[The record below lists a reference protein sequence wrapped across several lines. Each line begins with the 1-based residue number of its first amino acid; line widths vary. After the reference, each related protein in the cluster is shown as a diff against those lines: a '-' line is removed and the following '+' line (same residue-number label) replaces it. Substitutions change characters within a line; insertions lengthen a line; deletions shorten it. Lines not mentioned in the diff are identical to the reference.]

1 MKNQIAIFLLLAITT
16 INPFR
21 AIAQNDEV
29 VIDKVVA
36 IVGGNSILYS
46 DIENQY
52 LQYKMQ
58 GMKTGADKGRCMVFE
73 EMLFSK
79 LMLNQAELDSVDISS
94 DQVESEM
101 DRRLNYFIQQIG
113 SRQKL
118 EEYYGK
124 TILEIKDELRK
135 SIREQMLIGE
145 IQRGITSGVTITPSE
160 VNKYFK
166 DLPKDSLPLIDSEL
180 QFSEIVVYPKVTKE
194 EKEIALEK
202 IKAIRERIVEGNEKF
217 STLARLYSEDPGSAK
232 KGGELGEFGRGV
244 MYPEFEA
251 ASFELENPN
260 DVSEIIKTKAG
271 YHIIQLIERK
281 GEYINVRHILVQTKA
296 SSVSMQK
303 TSNYL
308 DSIYRLI
315 ESGKYTFEE
324 AAMKFSESDTKVNGG
339 LVTNSSNGSNV
350 FLPSELDQRTFF
362 TLNNMSAG
370 EISKAVLFEDEEGE
384 KAYRLLKM
392 IQRTKPHK
400 ANLTDDYAR
409 IKDMALASK
418 KNDKIN
424 EWISDKSNDTHII
437 ITDQKFKNCE
447 FQYNWF

>member
-1 MKNQIAIFLLLAITT
+1 
-16 INPFR
+16 
-21 AIAQNDEV
+21 
-29 VIDKVVA
+29 
-36 IVGGNSILYS
+36 
-46 DIENQY
+46 
-52 LQYKMQ
+52 
-58 GMKTGADKGRCMVFE
+58 FE
-73 EMLFSK
+73 EMLFAK
-79 LMLNQAELDSVDISS
+79 LMLNQAEIDSVEVSD

-118 EEYYGK
+118 EEYYK
-124 TILEIKDELRK
+124 KSILEIKDELRK

-145 IQRGITSGVTITPSE
+145 IQRGITSDETITPSE
-160 VNKYFK
+160 VNKFYRK
-166 DLPKDSLPLIDSEL
+166 IPEDSLPLINSEL
-180 QFSEIVVYPKVTKE
+180 QFSEIVVKPQVTKE

-202 IKAIRERIVEGNEKF
+202 ITALRERIVEGNEKF
-217 STLARLYSEDPGSAK
+217 TTLARLYSEDPGSAK

-251 ASFELENPN
+251 ASFALENPN
-260 DVSEIIKTKAG
+260 EVSEIIRTKAG

-281 GEYINVRHILVQTKA
+281 GEYINVRHILIQTKP
-296 SSVSMQK
+296 SSVSLQK
-303 TSNYL
+303 ASNYL

-324 AAMKFSESDTKVNGG
+324 AAKIFSESDTKVNGG

-362 TLNNMSAG
+362 TLNNMSAE
-370 EISKAVLFEDEEGE
+370 EISKPVLFEDEEGE

-400 ANLTDDYAR
+400 ANLSDDYAR
-409 IKDMALASK
+409 IKEMALESK

-424 EWISDKSNDTHII
+424 EWISEKSENTPISVIDE
-437 ITDQKFKNCE
+437 KFRNCKL
-447 FQYNWF
+447 QYNWF